1 MKKTIT
7 LPLIPLR
14 GLIIFPKV
22 VSHFD
27 VGRDISINAIDNAML
42 NEQKIFVSA
51 QKSIDT
57 ENPSVDDIY
66 KVGVICKIKQ
76 VLKMS
81 DKTLRVLVEGL
92 QRAEIVSFT
101 KNDDKNYICVDV
113 NKFTERNSKSEKLC
127 AYSKVLHDSF
137 LELLKLLED
146 DYYQAV
152 KTIDPMENIG
162 GFCDMVSSYAI
173 TDNKIKQEILETIN
187 IKDRIE
193 KAIARLKYEIELAK
207 IQRSLSEKL
216 KVSLDKD
223 QKEYF
228 LRQQMKVI
236 SDELGDEEDKDAR
249 IEKLKEKFKKIKA
262 PKNVKD
268 KFESEI
274 KRLRT
279 LGIYSSEGNVVL
291 TYLEWI
297 LNIPW
302 GKYNKEIIDIKKAQ
316 EILDSDH
323 SGLKKVKEKVIDYLT
338 VKNYNKSS
346 NAPILCLVGPPG
358 VGKSSIARSIA
369 KATNRAY
376 SRISLGGI
384 RDEAE
389 IRGHRRT
396 YVGAIPGRFVYALK
410 EAKSMN
416 PLILLDE
423 IDKIGSENNIS
434 PSDALLEALDS
445 KQNSEF
451 RDNYLELPID
461 LSKAMFIVTANTLKT
476 VPRPLI
482 DRMEIIE
489 VDGYTSSEK
498 LSIAKDH
505 LVPKITEK
513 YESASKD
520 ITISDNAIKRIIDG
534 YTREAGV
541 RDLERK
547 LDTIFVKSLSEAINK
562 KLDSIKVDQKKVEK
576 YLGKIEFEIE
586 KVQPKD
592 RIGVVN
598 GMAWTE
604 YGGDRLELEAVS
616 MTGSGKLELT
626 GKLGD
631 VMQESAKTAFSYV
644 RANADRYGINDK
656 FYLHKDVHIHA
667 PEGAVPKDGPS
678 AGVGMVTAIVSAL
691 SHRKV
696 RHNVA
701 MTGEVTLTGRV
712 LKIGGLKE
720 KTIAAYRSGVDTI
733 IIPKDN
739 AEDVK
744 DIPEK
749 VLSNIKIIKAEQVD
763 DVLNNALVD

>member
-14 GLIIFPKV
+14 GLIVFPKV

-27 VGRDISINAIDNAML
+27 VGRNISINAIDNAML

-57 ENPSVDDIY
+57 EEPSVDDIY

-76 VLKMS
+76 VLKTS
-81 DKTLRVLVEGL
+81 DKTLRVLVEGI

-101 KNDDKNYICVDV
+101 KNDDKNYISTDV
-113 NKFTERNSKSEKLC
+113 NKITERNSRSEKIC
-127 AYSKVLHDSF
+127 AYSKVLKDSF
-137 LELLKLLED
+137 LELLNLLED
-146 DYYQAV
+146 DYYEAV
-152 KTIDPMENIG
+152 KNIDPMENIS
-162 GFCDMVSSYAI
+162 GFSDMVSSYAF

-187 IKDRIE
+187 IKSRIE
-193 KAIARLKYEIELAK
+193 KIIERLKYEIELAK
-207 IQRSLSEKL
+207 IQRSLAEKL
-216 KVSLDKD
+216 KVSLDKE

-236 SDELGDEEDKDAR
+236 SNELGDEEDKDTL
-249 IEKLKEKFKKIKA
+249 IEKLKERFKKLRA
-262 PKNVKD
+262 PKNVKE
-268 KFESEI
+268 KFESEL

-279 LGIYSSEGNVVL
+279 LGLYSSEGNVVL

-297 LNIPW
+297 LDIPW
-302 GKYNKEIIDIKKAQ
+302 RKSTKEVIDIKKAKN
-316 EILDSDH
+316 ILDFEH
-323 SGLKKVKEKVIDYLT
+323 SGLEKIKEKILDYLT
-338 VKNYNKSS
+338 VKNYNKASD
-346 NAPILCLVGPPG
+346 APILCLVGPPG
-358 VGKSSIARSIA
+358 VGKSSIASSIA

-384 RDEAE
+384 KDEAE

-445 KQNSEF
+445 KQNNKF
-451 RDNYLELPID
+451 RDNYLELPLD
-461 LSKAMFIVTANTLKT
+461 LSKVMFIVTANTLKT

-482 DRMEIIE
+482 DRMEIVE
-489 VDGYTSSEK
+489 VSGYTSDEK

-505 LVPKITEK
+505 LIPKINEK
-513 YESASKD
+513 YKSASKD
-520 ITISDNAIKRIIDG
+520 ISISDNAIKKIIDS

-547 LDTIFVKSLSEAINK
+547 LETIFVKSLSESINK
-562 KLDSIKVDQKKVEK
+562 KLNSIKINQKNVEK

-586 KVQPKD
+586 KIEPKD
-592 RIGVVN
+592 KIGVVN

-604 YGGDRLELEAVS
+604 YGGDTLELEAVS

-644 RANADRYGINDK
+644 RANAEKYGINDK

-667 PEGAVPKDGPS
+667 PEGAIPKDGPS

-691 SHRKV
+691 SNKKV
-696 RHNVA
+696 KHNVA

-739 AEDVK
+739 SEDVG

-749 VLSNIKIIKAEQVD
+749 VLSNIKVIKADRVD
-763 DVLNNALVD
+763 DVLDNALVD